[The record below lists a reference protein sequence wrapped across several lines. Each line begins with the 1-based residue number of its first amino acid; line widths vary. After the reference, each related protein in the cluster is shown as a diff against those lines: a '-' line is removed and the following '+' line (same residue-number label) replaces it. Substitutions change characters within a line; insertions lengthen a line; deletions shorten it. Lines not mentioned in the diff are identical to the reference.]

1 MKGMFSTHS
10 LCFGGSKTG
19 AGERQDAAEV
29 AGNVVRGLVP
39 GWGREQGTSPRTTPT
54 HSALTC
60 VIPSENTGLV
70 VVDASLAAMWVMA
83 EPYTSQALA
92 LAADWA
98 WNHVQAIAPHLMM
111 SEVASALYKCMRR
124 GELTLQQAVEAL
136 HVVYGFGVRLEGE
149 TGLHERALFLAQS
162 LDRSAPYDAL
172 YLALAEHRG
181 CQVWHGIY
189 ALSFPISPLAIY
201 IGDAYP
207 PGPSPGRPQRDRP
220 YRWGMR
226 ISC

>member
-1 MKGMFSTHS
+1 M
-10 LCFGGSKTG
+10 
-19 AGERQDAAEV
+19 
-29 AGNVVRGLVP
+29 
-39 GWGREQGTSPRTTPT
+39 
-54 HSALTC
+54 
-60 VIPSENTGLV
+60 IPSENTGLV

-98 WNHVQAIAPHLMM
+98 RDQVQAIAPHLMM
-111 SEVASALYKCMRR
+111 SEVASALYKRLRR

-136 HVVYGFGVRLEGE
+136 HVVYSFGVRLEGE

-181 CQVWHGIY
+181 CQVWTGIY

-201 IGDAYP
+201 VGDACP

-226 ISC
+226 ISCQPSAAKPKLFIKIHYAGAAQNTPDLPGPRTPNILPGQPPDIRRQQVVYRRNWNKSVITA